1 MKRKLISFLLTLAL
15 AGTLASPALALETPP
30 AKYPDFQQYLD
41 FYRTCTDAE
50 TQELTAYID
59 AQLAEG
65 LLETFD
71 ADAWFE
77 ANISADPLLGVTKE
91 NWFAQNGPGY
101 GEDHFRAEMLNVFL
115 VQSYWTWHNSTTGAE
130 LAQRWPEE
138 YAAFDAEAW
147 FAGYYGSLGVTSE
160 YYRTFE
166 GLDAEGFKL
175 HMFADWAGQ
184 KRCFFNGICVMVN
197 GTPVQ
202 FQLYWDLDGE
212 IAAPKTE
219 NDRILI
225 PVRAAAEALG
235 LTVEYLP
242 ETNRITCTGEA
253 GSVWFILN
261 RTDYS
266 GGTLDAAPYAENGIT
281 YLPLRALG
289 EALGC
294 TVAWNQ
300 AFSTAALT
308 SAP

>member
-1 MKRKLISFLLTLAL
+1 MKRRVPAFLLTLAL
-15 AGTLASPALALETPP
+15 ACTLAGPALALETPP

-41 FYRTCTDAE
+41 FYRACTDAE

-59 AQLAEG
+59 GQLAAG
-65 LLETFD
+65 LPETFD

-77 ANISADPLLGVTKE
+77 QTIADPQLGVTKE
-91 NWFAQNGPGY
+91 NWFAQNGPDY
-101 GEDHFRAEMLNVFL
+101 GEDHFRAEMLNAFL
-115 VQSYWTWHNSTTGAE
+115 VKSYWTWHNTNSGAA

-184 KRCFFNGICVMVN
+184 KRCFFNSYCVMVN

-202 FQLYWDLDGE
+202 FQYYQDLSGE
-212 IAAPKTE
+212 IAAPKAE
-219 NDRILI
+219 NGRILI

-235 LTVEYLP
+235 LTVDYLS
-242 ETNRITCTGEA
+242 ETNRVTCTGEA
-253 GSVWFILN
+253 GSVWFTLDS
-261 RTDYS
+261 TDYS
-266 GGTLDAAPYAENGIT
+266 GGTLDAAPHAENGIT

-294 TVAWNQ
+294 AVTWNQ
-300 AFSTAALT
+300 EFSTAALT
-308 SAP
+308 RAPE